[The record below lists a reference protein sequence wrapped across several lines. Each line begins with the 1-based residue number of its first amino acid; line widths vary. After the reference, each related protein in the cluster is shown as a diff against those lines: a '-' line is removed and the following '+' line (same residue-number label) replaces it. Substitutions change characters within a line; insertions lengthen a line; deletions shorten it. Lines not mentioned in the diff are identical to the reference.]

1 MYEKYKEDKNLSFF
15 FSDKLEDERTDE
27 EIIKQVAARHWF
39 VIHGLNNLTITILIV
54 KRFSGY
60 VPTCRQD
67 HLTYLVFT
75 PFMWIT

>member
-39 VIHGLNNLTITILIV
+39 VIYGLNLLTITLSY
-54 KRFSGY
+54 R
-60 VPTCRQD
+60 
-67 HLTYLVFT
+67 
-75 PFMWIT
+75 